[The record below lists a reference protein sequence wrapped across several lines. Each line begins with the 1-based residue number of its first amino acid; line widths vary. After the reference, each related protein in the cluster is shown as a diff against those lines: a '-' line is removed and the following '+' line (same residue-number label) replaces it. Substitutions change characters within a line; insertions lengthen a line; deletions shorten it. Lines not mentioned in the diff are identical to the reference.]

1 MYLCDTRI
9 KISYLIETNNKSSGK
24 NTSFMYKR
32 EDYLLQAP
40 DQIIFLWRFTFFFSF
55 ILNNSRAQKKTR
67 RTVFLF
73 SLKTTHSEYI
83 LSLNNM
89 NRTQKKSFH
98 FILYIQNISPFVS
111 WYVALYTQA
120 IKKYFTHSC
129 SYCFI
134 EIFICCCC
142 SKVCI

>member
-40 DQIIFLWRFTFFFSF
+40 DQILFFCGVYIFFSF
-55 ILNNSRAQKKTR
+55 ILNNSRAQKKPGELYFCFHWR
-67 RTVFLF
+67 QLIQNIF
-73 SLKTTHSEYI
+73 SHWVI
-83 LSLNNM
+83 W
-89 NRTQKKSFH
+89 TQKKSFH
-98 FILYIQNISPFVS
+98 FILYIQNIPPFVS